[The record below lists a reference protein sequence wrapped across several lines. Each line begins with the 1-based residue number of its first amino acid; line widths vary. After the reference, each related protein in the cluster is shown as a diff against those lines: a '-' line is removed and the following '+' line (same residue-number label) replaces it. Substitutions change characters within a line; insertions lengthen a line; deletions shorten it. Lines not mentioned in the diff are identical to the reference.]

1 MYSPELVT
9 LPCCGSSQVTP
20 VLLFLCRTFL
30 PVAAHFGK
38 LTDCL
43 KSALSVDA
51 DPPER
56 LSQHRLC
63 FCRREIRPLHFSE
76 ETLDLMTKNTKQH
89 ALQQSPL
96 HMIHRASQAGEDL
109 LQSDPKAIE
118 LTARQFVVLE
128 HLAVN
133 EGASQRMLVD
143 TTGIDRSTMADIVRR
158 LVAKGFIKRARSKL
172 DARAYEVVLTPKGR
186 AALKSARPVIRRVES
201 KLLEVLS
208 QRQASDFIACL
219 NLIATSLNG
228 AAEPAK
234 ASAVKRAARGRVRAK

>member
-1 MYSPELVT
+1 
-9 LPCCGSSQVTP
+9 
-20 VLLFLCRTFL
+20 
-30 PVAAHFGK
+30 
-38 LTDCL
+38 
-43 KSALSVDA
+43 
-51 DPPER
+51 
-56 LSQHRLC
+56 
-63 FCRREIRPLHFSE
+63 
-76 ETLDLMTKNTKQH
+76 MTKITKH
-89 ALQQSPL
+89 RALQQSPL

-109 LQSDPKAIE
+109 LQSDPKAID

-158 LVAKGFIKRARSKL
+158 LVAKGFIKRARSKS
-172 DARAYEVVLTPKGR
+172 DARAYEVVLTAKGR

-219 NLIATSLNG
+219 NVIATSLDV
-228 AAEPAK
+228 ASAPVK
-234 ASAVKRAARGRVRAK
+234 ASAGKSAVRARARAK